1 MISTLCLYLWCWK
14 GSWWLFG
21 SGCECQ
27 RERLWV
33 WGRICRGDG
42 FLGWG
47 WLELR
52 TDRTIWSGEVF
63 RTGPF
68 FVIFILFNCLSS
80 IFLPPLN
87 LLPLPFLLGLLP
99 FILHHQ
105 HFLLQHPFIPL
116 HHPLHLSSFTIL
128 QHRFYS
134 QQVIFSNVDIQPL
147 PCSSRLL
154 QVRLTFILFPAL
166 QLLTN
171 FGNFA
176 KGR

>member
-1 MISTLCLYLWCWK
+1 M
-14 GSWWLFG
+14 
-21 SGCECQ
+21 
-27 RERLWV
+27 R
-33 WGRICRGDG
+33 CRGGG

-68 FVIFILFNCLSS
+68 FVIFLLFNCSSS
-80 IFLPPLN
+80 IFLPPLSPLPPPFHLD
-87 LLPLPFLLGLLP
+87 LLPPPF
-99 FILHHQ
+99 LHHQ
-105 HFLLQHPFIPL
+105 HHFLLQHPSIPL
-116 HHPLHLSSFTIL
+116 PPHHPLHLFSCPIL
-128 QHRFYS
+128 QHLFYS